1 MPKKYTKRRKG
12 GANIENLQIDFNELE
27 TIVEKI
33 NNDVKELKNQITN
46 VSTNDKL
53 EEEII
58 ISEDLEEPKISEDLE
73 EPQNLEKKTLDEK
86 KTEILNLID
95 KVNKIL
101 YVDDNCNLKMKQKP
115 CSTGKES
122 IDGFQRALN
131 KSDFDHNKAD
141 ALKMN
146 VENYIAKIKSDLG
159 IKGGRKTK
167 KNRKYKR
174 RMTKRRK

>member
-46 VSTNDKL
+46 VSKNDNL

-58 ISEDLEEPKISEDLE
+58 ISEDLE

-146 VENYIAKIKSDLG
+146 VENYLAKIKSDLG

-174 RMTKRRK
+174 KMTKRRK

>member
-1 MPKKYTKRRKG
+1 MPKKYTKRKG

-46 VSTNDKL
+46 VETNVETNDNKL
-53 EEEII
+53 EEEQPTM
-58 ISEDLEEPKISEDLE
+58 SENLEDS
-73 EPQNLEKKTLDEK
+73 QNLEKKTLDEK

-95 KVNKIL
+95 KANKIL

-115 CSTGKES
+115 CSNGKES

-131 KSDFDHNKAD
+131 KSDFDDNKAD
-141 ALKMN
+141 ALKTN
-146 VENYIAKIKSDLG
+146 VENYLAKIKSDFG

-174 RMTKRRK
+174 KMTKRRK